1 MKNIV
6 VISPHPDDETLG
18 CGGSII
24 KHMKQGDKIYW
35 IIITKPYKNANF
47 DKNFILKRKKEIKQV
62 NDAYKFKKCFELNI
76 ETTKVKEEDKGKLIN
91 KINKIFMEVKPN
103 TIFAPFENDVHT
115 DHQIISLAIQSSI
128 KWFRHKYIEEVFLYE
143 TLSETNFNRMNSE
156 SFKPNTYYDITKFLN
171 SKIKIMKIYKS
182 EILPHPFP
190 RSEISIKSLAYLR
203 GSECG
208 FKAAEAFKLIY
219 TKI

>member
-128 KWFRHKYIEEVFLYE
+128 KWFRHPYVKRVLMYE
-143 TLSETNFNRMNSE
+143 TLSETEFNFSAGRV
-156 SFKPNTYYDITKFLN
+156 FRPNVFIDITDYIS
-171 SKIKIMKIYKS
+171 SKIKTMEIYDG
-182 EILPHPFP
+182 ELREFPFP
-190 RSEISIKSLAYLR
+190 RSTKSIKALATLR
-203 GSECG
+203 GSQSGYE
-208 FKAAEAFKLIY
+208 AAEAFELVY
-219 TKI
+219 ERL